1 MKKTRII
8 IIKYLAMKKLILLLG
23 ICLYV
28 TNIHS
33 QKLETQA
40 LDETGDSFEIR
51 IKHFNKLFGETFIP
65 EKVAPLVQKKENATQ
80 RSAWREECA
89 RKMLTNQLKQ
99 ILKQVGA
106 TEGGG
111 LWVTFYI
118 DKTGKV
124 LTVKFMVTS
133 GVYVKLSTK
142 MQKELYNIAMNEKL
156 DPSGYDFD
164 KTHTYAVDGFDL
176 MKRAVEEDKK

>member
-1 MKKTRII
+1 MKKI
-8 IIKYLAMKKLILLLG
+8 ILLLG
-23 ICLYV
+23 VCFYFAGV
-28 TNIHS
+28 YA
-33 QKLETQA
+33 QKLETHS

-51 IKHFNKLFGETFIP
+51 IKHFNKLFGETFTP
-65 EKVAPLVQKKENATQ
+65 ENVAPLVQKKEKIAQ
-80 RSAWREECA
+80 RSTWRKECA
-89 RKMLTNQLKQ
+89 RKMLTDQLKQ

-124 LTVKFMVTS
+124 LTVKFMVSS

-142 MQKELYNIAMNEKL
+142 MQKELYNMAMGEKF

-164 KTHTYAVDGFDL
+164 EAHTYAVDGFDL